1 MMKEQIGLFLIFLA
15 ILIFKLSFIDD
26 ELDFAEK
33 VKEFLI
39 ASLSM
44 GLIMLGMRM
53 AWGGV

>member
-1 MMKEQIGLFLIFLA
+1 MMKEEIGLFLIFLA